1 MGTWYFAAMRAA
13 RLTGAFR
20 LGLRASTVALA
31 LLLGPLAIADAQD
44 PSPPNDNFSNAQMLS
59 GDPASATGTLVGAT
73 LETGEPN
80 AFSRTSSV
88 WYYWTAP
95 RNGTVDVSTCGTA
108 AASGMAKAF
117 VYTGRA
123 INALTAVGGS
133 IADCSPTTGGG
144 VRTFSATAGV
154 PYRIQIKGNTSS
166 SGQFALSVRTRVPQ
180 ISPSPGTV
188 SFDAQTVGTTSQ
200 PRDLTL
206 TNSGDAP
213 LSVST
218 VAVGGP
224 NASDFAIDSNTCSA
238 GSIAPGSSC
247 VVRTKFTPSAAG
259 TRSGSLR
266 VSANTKTGTIDV
278 PLQGQ
283 GGQTTPGEPTPTPT
297 PIATGTP
304 TPEQPPADEPKLSCS
319 RRTKRETISV
329 RCVGKFAAAV
339 SAKVKTELLRKGQVK
354 AGKTGA
360 AGMGSARSQLVI
372 GPRTKAGEYILRVS
386 LINDAGTLAV
396 RNLKIRVR

>member
-1 MGTWYFAAMRAA
+1 MRAA
-13 RLTGAFR
+13 RLAGSFR
-20 LGLRASTVALA
+20 LSRRASTVALV

-44 PSPPNDNFSNAQMLS
+44 PSPPNDDFSNGQLLS

-80 AFSRTSSV
+80 AATRTSSV

-108 AASGMAKAF
+108 ATSGMAKAF

-123 INALTAVGGS
+123 VNALTAVGGS
-133 IADCSPTTGGG
+133 IAECSPATGGG

-218 VAVGGP
+218 VALGGP
-224 NASDFAIDSNTCSA
+224 NASDFAIESNTCSA

-247 VVRTKFTPSAAG
+247 VVRTKFTPSATGA
-259 TRSGSLR
+259 RAGSLR
-266 VSANTKTGTIDV
+266 VNSNTKTGTLDV

-283 GGQTTPGEPTPTPT
+283 GTQTTPGNPPATPTPTPT
-297 PIATGTP
+297 AT
-304 TPEQPPADEPKLSCS
+304 PPGNEPKLTCS
-319 RRTKRETISV
+319 RRTKRGKIKV
-329 RCVGKFAAAV
+329 RCTGKFDAAT
-339 SAKVKTELLRKGQVK
+339 SAKVKTELLRNGQVEV
-354 AGKTGA
+354 GSTGA
-360 AGMGSARSQLVI
+360 ASSGSAQSLLVI
-372 GPRTKAGEYILRVS
+372 GPRTKAGKYVLRVS
-386 LINDAGTLAV
+386 LITDAGTLAV
-396 RNLKIRVR
+396 VNLKLRVR